1 MTLLTIGVLLWSVV
15 HLTTTLRLGVRSALR
30 EKMGE
35 GPYKGVVTLLLLL
48 SILLIV
54 LGWRSAEFVHV
65 YDPPLWNSPI
75 VLMIMFLSF
84 LLFSASRPGSNI
96 RHWIRHPQ
104 LSGLIVW
111 AIAHLLANGDSR
123 SLVLFG
129 GLGLWAV
136 ITMLATNK
144 RDGAWE
150 RPKLGP
156 WTRDLVGAGITF
168 VLFCVVAFLHPWF
181 TGMQVLTR

>member
-1 MTLLTIGVLLWSVV
+1 MTLLISGVLLWSVV
-15 HLTTTLRLGVRSALR
+15 HLAATLRLGVRSAVI
-30 EKMGE
+30 EKMGA
-35 GPYKGVVTLLLLL
+35 GPHKGIVTLLLLL

-75 VLMIMFLSF
+75 VLVIMYLSF

-96 RHWIRHPQ
+96 RRWVRHPQ

-123 SLVLFG
+123 ALVLFG

-136 ITMLATNK
+136 ITMFATNH
-144 RDGAWE
+144 RDGAWD
-150 RPKLGP
+150 RPEPGP
-156 WTRDLVGAGITF
+156 WTRDIVGAGITF